1 MGTQVRTPTPVKVYG
16 LPTESNGSFKVSYVD
31 DDSEFDSES
40 DGESPVHRTT
50 PSTSGR
56 RLSALRRSDVAA
68 RHLEQRMQ
76 EEAKASTAQLLATLD
91 AEWESAAVGTEEV
104 RLGGS
109 SRIVVDAATQE
120 QLQALRKRREM
131 RDRRLKGLE
140 TALESEHKQFDAALA
155 QKIKRQEEEAEA
167 ASMAAARAAA
177 EAQKREE
184 ETEAA
189 KERARLEKLKEEENK
204 KVEEESK
211 QKAEAAAAR
220 ARAEEKDKA
229 DAKRQADSEAQD
241 RTAVQQTGLR
251 WGPPA
256 QEFDS
261 ACSSALTKIRQ
272 AAESI
277 LSAGDSSTKKTR
289 RNIDRKLGTYI
300 AQISATQEQVVRKAG
315 EIISSLEALK
325 REGQALYSFGI
336 LSLCKRFISQV
347 AAQVPQLPSFAFPV
361 AEVAAEVCSRCPDV
375 LLPLLGTLH
384 EACPL
389 TVPKLPVYMKSVY
402 KSEAEFYRASGY
414 RFLDSADD
422 GTGGRPEATDDY
434 LRRLKGFVAFYGAF
448 TQVTNPRSTHGLDF
462 AWMWLSRALNY
473 LPCNRVV
480 ASALHA
486 FLSSAGYAMGIRFG
500 RQFQKLMSLIQ
511 TDVLPK
517 LQTCKEDGAEAARMR
532 LEAYIV
538 RQEWRNP
545 PEGRS
550 LPRTDASSLT
560 IHGY

>member
-16 LPTESNGSFKVSYVD
+16 LPTESNGTFKVSYVD

-40 DGESPVHRTT
+40 DGESSVHRTT
-50 PSTSGR
+50 PSRSGR

-68 RHLEQRMQ
+68 RHMEQRMR
-76 EEAKASTAQLLATLD
+76 EEAKASTAQLLAALD
-91 AEWESAAVGTEEV
+91 AEWESAVTGTEEV
-104 RLGGS
+104 RRGGS
-109 SRIVVDAATQE
+109 SRVTVDAATQE
-120 QLQALRKRREM
+120 QLQALRKRRDM

-155 QKIKRQEEEAEA
+155 QKIKQQEEEAEA
-167 ASMAAARAAA
+167 ASMAAAKAAA

-184 ETEAA
+184 AEAA
-189 KERARLEKLKEEENK
+189 KERAKVEKLKEEEVK
-204 KVEEESK
+204 KAKEEKKKKE
-211 QKAEAAAAR
+211 EATAAR
-220 ARAEEKDKA
+220 GRAEEKEKA
-229 DAKRQADSEAQD
+229 DAKRQADSKAQD
-241 RTAVQQTGLR
+241 RTSAQEVGLR

-261 ACSSALTKIRQ
+261 ACSSALAKTRQ

-277 LSAGDSSTKKTR
+277 SSATDSSTKKTR

-315 EIISSLEALK
+315 EIISSLEALR

-402 KSEAEFYRASGY
+402 KSEADFYRASGY
-414 RFLDSADD
+414 RFLDTADD

-434 LRRLKGFVAFYGAF
+434 VRRLKGFVAFYGAF

-486 FLSSAGYAMGIRFG
+486 FLSSAGYAMAMRYG

-511 TDVLPK
+511 TNVLPK
-517 LQTCKEDGAEAARMR
+517 LQTCEEDGAGAARMR
-532 LEAYIV
+532 LEAYIA
-538 RQEWRNP
+538 RQEWQNP
-545 PEGRS
+545 PEGRN